1 MLHMSVI
8 TQSGESALL
17 NAAFYGHTEIVQ
29 QLVKAGANLDL
40 QDEVCQYVETH
51 DVQCTQST

>member
-8 TQSGESALL
+8 TQNGYFALL
-17 NAAFYGHTEIVQ
+17 WAAMYGYTEIVQ

-40 QDEVCQYVETH
+40 QHKVCQYVETH

>member
-8 TQSGESALL
+8 TQDGRSALYW
-17 NAAFYGHTEIVQ
+17 AALKGHTEVIQ
-29 QLVKAGANLDL
+29 LLVKAGANLDL

-51 DVQCTQST
+51 DVHEYSE

>member
-8 TQSGESALL
+8 TQSGWSALYL
-17 NAAFYGHTEIVQ
+17 AVIKGHTEIVQ

-40 QDEVCQYVETH
+40 QNKVCQYVETH